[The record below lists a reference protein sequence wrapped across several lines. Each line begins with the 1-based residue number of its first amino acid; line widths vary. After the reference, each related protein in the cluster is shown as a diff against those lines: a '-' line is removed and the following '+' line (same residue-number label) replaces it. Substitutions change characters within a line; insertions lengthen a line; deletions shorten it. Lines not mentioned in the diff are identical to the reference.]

1 MNQREPGYD
10 SPALASY
17 CKTSDTLQDSLA
29 KFLMQILIKNAIEN
43 RTPHKNR
50 LIYLT
55 MVTMAPVSRSCALRR
70 ISLKFICYHLSVPF
84 AVSEQHNS
92 RWQLRLLP
100 YY

>member
-43 RTPHKNR
+43 RTSQKKR
-50 LIYLT
+50 LIHLYYGSNGSCITVLRPEKDIFK
-55 MVTMAPVSRSCALRR
+55 VHLLSSLSSFRS
-70 ISLKFICYHLSVPF
+70 F
-84 AVSEQHNS
+84 
-92 RWQLRLLP
+92 
-100 YY
+100 